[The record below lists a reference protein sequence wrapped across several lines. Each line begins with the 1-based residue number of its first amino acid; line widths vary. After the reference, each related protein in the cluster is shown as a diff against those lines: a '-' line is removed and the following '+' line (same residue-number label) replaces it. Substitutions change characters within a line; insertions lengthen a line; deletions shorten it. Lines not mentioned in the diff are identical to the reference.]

1 VARLRTV
8 ARAAG
13 IADVTLQG
21 AVVRFGPAQLRESQQ
36 LRLLRLY
43 PGSLVKEPLRTILV
57 PVPKTARVGGVPL
70 RDTAVL
76 RWASDLLRAVV
87 LG

>member
-1 VARLRTV
+1 MRGHRGPERRDRRPLRRQV
-8 ARAAG
+8 
-13 IADVTLQG
+13 
-21 AVVRFGPAQLRESQQ
+21 GPAQLRESQQ